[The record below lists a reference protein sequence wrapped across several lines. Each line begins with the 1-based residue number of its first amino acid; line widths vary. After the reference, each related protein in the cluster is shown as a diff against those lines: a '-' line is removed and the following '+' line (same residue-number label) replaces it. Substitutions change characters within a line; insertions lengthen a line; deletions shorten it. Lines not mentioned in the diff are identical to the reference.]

1 MEQVSTAP
9 LEVTSAKANGK
20 KVAEHVGW
28 GLLMVG
34 DSPSNASGLHTLCV
48 RSHVACGNSISS
60 AKDIAFGKA
69 AGVSTALVDA
79 DRRHFEEQTGADFVV
94 QSLVELPRIL
104 WQHFDVNPS
113 AEGPRRRPPIP
124 ISAAC
129 RAASSG
135 DVPTLQH
142 MELKDLEASDEFGN
156 TPLIWAAES
165 GSVAVVEMLLAAGVD
180 ANAKGY
186 AGNSA
191 ISRASRHGHE
201 PILRSLLAA
210 KVGIKLDDPN
220 DKLHMDFGLL
230 ELDAPVPFDDCVGSV
245 CLPTKDFPTVG
256 TNCEVT
262 GWGTLNMEGAVP
274 NVLQQGLVNTV
285 SQDICAE
292 QYAKDNQTITSGMLC
307 ATGATGQGVTDACQG
322 DSGGPL
328 VCLEGERFVI
338 AGATLLK
345 IVNFHGHMWAVVSGR
360 CSIDED
366 GCVRSP
372 GYPDQYGG
380 REKCRIAVDTSAAMP
395 ITVDHFATEA
405 PYDHLEVNCVPYSG
419 KKGPH
424 GIIPN
429 SDIFWLADGSMQDSC
444 WRLCPEQP

>member
-1 MEQVSTAP
+1 MIGRVCHSFC
-9 LEVTSAKANGK
+9 S
-20 KVAEHVGW
+20 
-28 GLLMVG
+28 LLLLL
-34 DSPSNASGLHTLCV
+34 N
-48 RSHVACGNSISS
+48 
-60 AKDIAFGKA
+60 
-69 AGVSTALVDA
+69 
-79 DRRHFEEQTGADFVV
+79 
-94 QSLVELPRIL
+94 LP
-104 WQHFDVNPS
+104 V
-113 AEGPRRRPPIP
+113 
-124 ISAAC
+124 C
-129 RAASSG
+129 
-135 DVPTLQH
+135 
-142 MELKDLEASDEFGN
+142 
-156 TPLIWAAES
+156 S
-165 GSVAVVEMLLAAGVD
+165 GSSPGLRGQKADKPREQDGVD
-180 ANAKGY
+180 ATCGRVGWHSTKRQNRIVHGQDSKQCAWKWQVSLRAMINGTAQHFCGGTLISEKWILTAAHCTAFLNDCKMSKMQVV
-186 AGNSA
+186 AGGWHQKMENNTD
-191 ISRASRHGHE
+191 G
-201 PILRSLLAA
+201 
-210 KVGIKLDDPN
+210 GIVTRGVRRVLIHPSFN
-220 DKLHMDFGLL
+220 VESHFSMDFGLL

-338 AGATLLK
+338 AGVISWGHGCGDANYPGVYARVASGLEWIEAVLSGK
-345 IVNFHGHMWAVVSGR
+345 IAMPEEPSSSEVNFHGHMWAVVSGR

-444 WRLCPEQP
+444 VS